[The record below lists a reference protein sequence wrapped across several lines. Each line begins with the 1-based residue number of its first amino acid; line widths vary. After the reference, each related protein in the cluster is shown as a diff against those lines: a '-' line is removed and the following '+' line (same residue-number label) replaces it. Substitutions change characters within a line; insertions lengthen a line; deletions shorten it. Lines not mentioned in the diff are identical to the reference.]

1 MSQDL
6 TRLTRLAAGALA
18 AALALGA
25 CASPDRPSVMP
36 DDVELPT
43 PMRSFG
49 ASVERSIAALE
60 AALLAVGER
69 LGEPMGAYRPSEPE
83 PLLQT
88 PRVLRRVEL
97 ADPDDGF
104 IVIYQ
109 AQSNGAAVDLAAELA
124 DYVASGFGQT
134 NYAADTQFSVSTLGD
149 TVIFTTWSR
158 RRSDDPERAE
168 AAFDAIASVGSP
180 VDVNK

>member
-1 MSQDL
+1 MA
-6 TRLTRLAAGALA
+6 RLTPLAAGSLA
-18 AALALGA
+18 AVLALGA
-25 CASPDRPSVMP
+25 CASPDRPSVVP

-60 AALLAVGER
+60 AALLVSGER
-69 LGEPMGAYRPSEPE
+69 LGEPVGAYRPSEPGS
-83 PLLQT
+83 LLQT
-88 PRVLRRVEL
+88 PRVVRRAEL
-97 ADPDDGF
+97 ADADDGYV
-104 IVIYQ
+104 VIYDTGSRGTALDQ
-109 AQSNGAAVDLAAELA
+109 AAELA

-134 NYAADTQFSVSTLGD
+134 NYTPDTQFSVSTLGD

-158 RRSDDPERAE
+158 RRSDDPERAQ